1 MNIDTFNVFFS
12 TITYINSKLQ
22 HVIATMKDLKPN
34 HVIDLE
40 NVHVKQVF
48 LVTNAT
54 NVQKRFSIESKDA
67 IEVSNGDFISKDRFL
82 QITF

>member
-1 MNIDTFNVFFS
+1 
-12 TITYINSKLQ
+12 
-22 HVIATMKDLKPN
+22 MKDLKPN
-34 HVIDLE
+34 YVIDSE

-48 LVTNAT
+48 LVANAT

-67 IEVSNGDFISKDRFL
+67 IEVSNGDFISNDRFL